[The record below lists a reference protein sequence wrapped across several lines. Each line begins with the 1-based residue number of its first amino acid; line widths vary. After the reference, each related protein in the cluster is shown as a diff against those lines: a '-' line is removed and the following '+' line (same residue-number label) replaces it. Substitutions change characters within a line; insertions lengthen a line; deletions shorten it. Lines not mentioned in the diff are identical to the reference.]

1 MLSMFTSKERKR
13 PVTSDVLFSH
23 GRVASARIHSIVPGV
38 FLENSALTELFKK
51 FVSSFFYI

>member
-1 MLSMFTSKERKR
+1 MFTSKERKR